1 MFIVSELHIIRYLQ
15 SYIHIRMMPW
25 IFMILLRFANPFM
38 TLETIDLFIRTGVHE
53 VDVKIG
59 GNIQKT
65 KNPVGILLEKFWLL
79 SMIYLLIHHHL
90 SIIVI
95 WYQHFQPCFQLPLNG
110 HFPCWLVPS
119 LLKVLK
125 PSNSPQKTTPNI
137 NVKYCW
143 QCLYSVLSTNTSD
156 KLDSFPTLGT
166 T

>member
-1 MFIVSELHIIRYLQ
+1 MNFYDTFTICKSIYDFRNNWFIYQDRCAWSRCENRREYSKNQKPCRYTPRKVL
-15 SYIHIRMMPW
+15 
-25 IFMILLRFANPFM
+25 
-38 TLETIDLFIRTGVHE
+38 TLEHDLPFDSPPSKYYR
-53 VDVKIG
+53 
-59 GNIQKT
+59 N
-65 KNPVGILLEKFWLL
+65 
-79 SMIYLLIHHHL
+79 LIPTFPTL
-90 SIIVI
+90 FPTS
-95 WYQHFQPCFQLPLNG
+95 FELCNG
-110 HFPCWLVPS
+110 HFPCWFVPS